1 MVYQLGY
8 IAAIVGLV
16 MVICTFKGYTLF
28 GGRLNMAGIVVCVLI
43 SVGMLYVAEQA
54 ALALEIQQA
63 MSAYIGEISFFD
75 AYRSISEFMEFPD
88 VKNAVIYDLVMGYLL
103 MAVGSFSLIW
113 QTYRKHN
120 VTPGVRPLGPI
131 RSKTGVQ

>member
-1 MVYQLGY
+1 
-8 IAAIVGLV
+8 
-16 MVICTFKGYTLF
+16 
-28 GGRLNMAGIVVCVLI
+28 
-43 SVGMLYVAEQA
+43 MLYVAEQA

-75 AYRSISEFMEFPD
+75 AYRSIPEFMEFPD